1 MKRKITKKSVS
12 FSINPKLDE
21 LMIKLFENKS
31 KYIEWLI
38 YEDIKKHLS
47 EDELKNIFI

>member
-12 FSINPKLDE
+12 FSINPTLDD
-21 LMIKLFENKS
+21 LMIKLFDNKS

-38 YEDIKKHLS
+38 YEDMKKHLS